1 MSGDTEIHYGDGGF
15 MGGFLHA
22 GAAVNK
28 VREIV
33 LNTHPDKVKTAG
45 ETYTAI
51 ANRMSTTI
59 ETVYAQTQSMTQA
72 WSGKDAE
79 ACLKQMQKM
88 YDQAYEI
95 YDKSSTTGSAL
106 TDHATKLQW
115 YKDHV
120 PGGGA
125 VNGLSGGEAVLG
137 VVSPAGLAIKD
148 SIFGS
153 DDDNAAKEFMQ
164 HLQQRTTEAN
174 DAFPSDIVND
184 QATAY
189 QQPYNPNGNPPG
201 GPNGPGVGGGG
212 GGGNVPKDPFGK
224 GSGIH
229 SPNDPFGNS
238 GANTPG
244 DPFGNGHSGGDPF
257 GSGSGAGGS
266 GTSLAGFDPSGGG
279 LGGGGLGGGGGFGG
293 DPLGSAG
300 AGLTGAGPGS
310 LGTGVGGGLGAGAGA
325 GGAGMAGRGMMPM
338 MPGHG
343 QGEKERERSTW
354 LTEDEDVWG
363 NDGDATPPLIG

>member
-1 MSGDTEIHYGDGGF
+1 MSGDNKIQYGDGGF

-33 LNTHPDKVKTAG
+33 LNTHPDKVRTAG

-51 ANRMSTTI
+51 SNRMSTTI
-59 ETVYAQTQSMTQA
+59 ETVYTQTQAMGQH

-115 YKDHV
+115 YRDHV

-137 VVSPAGLAIKD
+137 IVSPTGLALKD

-174 DAFPSDIVND
+174 DAFPSDIVNN
-184 QATAY
+184 QAGASVTD
-189 QQPYNPNGNPPG
+189 YNSPTYPPG
-201 GPNGPGVGGGG
+201 GPNGPGNFGGGG
-212 GGGNVPKDPFGK
+212 GVPKDPFGAGGGAHAPSDPF
-224 GSGIH
+224 GSGHTGIHSPTDPYGGTGGH
-229 SPNDPFGNS
+229 SPNDPFG
-238 GANTPG
+238 T
-244 DPFGNGHSGGDPF
+244 
-257 GSGSGAGGS
+257 GGS
-266 GTSLAGFDPSGGG
+266 GTSLAGFDPT
-279 LGGGGLGGGGGFGG
+279 GGGGLAGGPGGGFGG

-300 AGLTGAGPGS
+300 AGGLNGAGPGG
-310 LGTGVGGGLGAGAGA
+310 LGPGVGGGLGAGAGAGA

-338 MPGHG
+338 AGGHG

-363 NDGDATPPLIG
+363 GDGDAAPPLIG